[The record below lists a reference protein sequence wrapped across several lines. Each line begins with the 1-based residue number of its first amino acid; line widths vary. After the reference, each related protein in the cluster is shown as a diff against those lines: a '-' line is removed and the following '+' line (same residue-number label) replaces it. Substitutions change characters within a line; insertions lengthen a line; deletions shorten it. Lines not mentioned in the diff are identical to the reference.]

1 MNQTEVANVLRK
13 YVAKTYKTQRAAAA
27 KWGVSPSLVSD
38 VLRGEKQPTETMLKE
53 IGYERLPYSPQYA
66 RVKK

>member
-1 MNQTEVANVLRK
+1 MNQKEVANVLRK
-13 YVAKTYKTQRAAAA
+13 HVAKIYKTQKAAAA
-27 KWGVSPSLVSD
+27 SWGIAPSLVSD